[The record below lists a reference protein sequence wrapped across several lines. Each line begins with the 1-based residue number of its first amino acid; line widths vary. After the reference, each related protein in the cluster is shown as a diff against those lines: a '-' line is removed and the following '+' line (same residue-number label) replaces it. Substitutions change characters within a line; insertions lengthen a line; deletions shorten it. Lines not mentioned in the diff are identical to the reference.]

1 MELPT
6 ECGGRAASTPQ
17 SLPLLQNSLKR
28 DPPAYFGEFQLQFE
42 RLRGLLA
49 VMEQQP
55 QRPVK
60 DLRQLLMF
68 LAHTSPCYSP
78 KVSETPLKTREKKDM
93 TQNDRSGDSPGAFL
107 PLSTSFAFDED
118 VEKKGVEDR
127 HYSAELAASIQ
138 RILTQLS
145 SSLHPQ
151 TRQSLLLSLLLLRR
165 KQQLSC
171 LDLLRV
177 SVQLLQ
183 ANDKSCRQTLFSF
196 VTRDVSKLCLADRMQ
211 QSFAR
216 LSPELFAMLARP
228 ACPLAARLALCCLI
242 QVYRQQRHSGGLS
255 IHQNSKNFKKIVN
268 AAAACTLAGDT
279 KLATSAAL
287 FLLGELQSASSHIAN
302 VEDNESDDEEDA
314 AVEAE
319 AKRLTRSQEGVSKKT
334 ASAKKKLKRA
344 KAKLQRQV
352 ARKQQRAEQQQ
363 LLGGV
368 VASASIIDLLFDP
381 QGLAEKLF
389 GRVKGQS
396 DRFSSRLIFLNLLSR
411 LIGHHKLLLF
421 NFYPFI
427 QKYLQPHQ
435 RLVSSLLAI
444 LATAV
449 HELVPPQ
456 ELLPIVK
463 HIADVFINETRGEE
477 VITVGINA
485 ITEICSRAPLCM
497 TKDLLSDLVE
507 YRRERR
513 SKSVV
518 MAARRLMNL
527 YRDVLPA
534 MLPPN
539 ARGKDAAMAVRNNE
553 EESFSFGQF
562 KPAENL
568 TGLDELEKL
577 QKLVKAR
584 KRMREEEEEEED
596 EEEEEEEEDG
606 DEEEGD
612 EEEEEEEDEE
622 DGDEEE
628 EEEEDEDGDEEDE
641 EEEDEE
647 DEDEEED
654 EDHPKKMRRVCPTVK
669 GEGSSSEAVAS
680 SSLAMDRI
688 LTPEEFHALRVLQAK
703 SVVETGGARKG
714 SKKQEGEEE
723 QERLLSLLAKTG
735 GVEAG
740 VDASDEDGSD
750 LSSDEELEA
759 EADSMFVSSTELE
772 GLAGR
777 KRRQARE
784 RNRLKEEAKMER
796 KRAGKSAPW
805 PFARKQREAAEASLA
820 ADPSKRHK
828 TVVTG
833 NAPQKLKARNKPL
846 AMVRQSRKLRDK
858 KQQSVKQKLQNL
870 KKQIKNL
877 KKSQVGRPRRR
888 KR

>member
-78 KVSETPLKTREKKDM
+78 KVSEIPMKTQGKKEK
-93 TQNDRSGDSPGAFL
+93 TQDDRSRDTPGVFL

-118 VEKKGVEDR
+118 VEKKGVENR
-127 HYSAELAASIQ
+127 HFSAELAASIQ
-138 RILTQLS
+138 RILIQLS

-183 ANDKSCRQTLFSF
+183 SNDKSCRQTLFSF
-196 VTRDVSKLCLADRMQ
+196 VTRDVAKLCLADRMQ

-255 IHQNSKNFKKIVN
+255 IHQNSKNFQKIVN

-302 VEDNESDDEEDA
+302 VEDDESDDEEDA

-319 AKRLTRSQEGVSKKT
+319 AKRLTRTQEGVSKKT

-456 ELLPIVK
+456 ELLPVVK

-534 MLPPN
+534 MLPSN
-539 ARGKDAAMAVRNNE
+539 ARGKDAAMAVRNSE

-584 KRMREEEEEEED
+584 KRMREEEEEEGEEGEGDEEEDEEDEEED
-596 EEEEEEEEDG
+596 EEEEDGEEDG
-606 DEEEGD
+606 
-612 EEEEEEEDEE
+612 EEEEEDEE
-622 DGDEEE
+622 D
-628 EEEEDEDGDEEDE
+628 EEEDEEEDDEEEDE
-641 EEEDEE
+641 EEEADE
-647 DEDEEED
+647 DEDR
-654 EDHPKKMRRVCPTVK
+654 PKKMRRVCPTVK

-703 SVVETGGARKG
+703 QAVETRGARKG
-714 SKKQEGEEE
+714 AKKQEGEEE

-740 VDASDEDGSD
+740 VDASEESGSD
-750 LSSDEELEA
+750 LSSDEELDPEA
-759 EADSMFVSSTELE
+759 HSVFVSSTELE

-805 PFARKQREAAEASLA
+805 PFAKKQREAAEASLA

>member
-68 LAHTSPCYSP
+68 LAH
-78 KVSETPLKTREKKDM
+78 
-93 TQNDRSGDSPGAFL
+93 
-107 PLSTSFAFDED
+107 
-118 VEKKGVEDR
+118 
-127 HYSAELAASIQ
+127 
-138 RILTQLS
+138 
-145 SSLHPQ
+145 
-151 TRQSLLLSLLLLRR
+151 
-165 KQQLSC
+165 LSC

-612 EEEEEEEDEE
+612 EEEEEEEEEEDEE

-877 KKSQVGRPRRR
+877 KKSQGRVVEQPGKKAVRSPLLETRRPKMQR
-888 KR
+888 VPKG